1 MSQPPGP
8 GAPGSAPGTNPF
20 ATQPTFLQGVPPEQA
35 AAPQQQAPAAPPHGG
50 PVLISQPGEERP
62 VIGREEGSGTRVAP
76 APVEYQVTH
85 TQFAPQPQPQQNMF
99 YPAVPH
105 GGSAAAHYGQQYGH
119 HRQANSAGG
128 GYVVMMPDGRSV
140 TVNEDSGS
148 VEMLITRQ
156 YSRALRIFAFID
168 ILLCIL
174 YTFSGWTWAI
184 FAVIGPICG
193 YYGAK
198 HYNQGNTLVY
208 LTFCFFNLILRCTL
222 LAMSRGAAAV
232 FLTVLM
238 VIVEVYITRIVII
251 FFKLLKTLTDE
262 ELTLLRVLDNAAPVR
277 PMYY

>member
-1 MSQPPGP
+1 
-8 GAPGSAPGTNPF
+8 
-20 ATQPTFLQGVPPEQA
+20 
-35 AAPQQQAPAAPPHGG
+35 
-50 PVLISQPGEERP
+50 
-62 VIGREEGSGTRVAP
+62 
-76 APVEYQVTH
+76 
-85 TQFAPQPQPQQNMF
+85 MF

-119 HRQANSAGG
+119 HRQANSASAGG
-128 GYVVMMPDGRSV
+128 SYVVMMPDGRSV

-174 YTFSGWTWAI
+174 YTWTWLPWAI
-184 FAVIGPICG
+184 FAIIGPICG

-251 FFKLLKTLTDE
+251 FFKLLKTLSDE